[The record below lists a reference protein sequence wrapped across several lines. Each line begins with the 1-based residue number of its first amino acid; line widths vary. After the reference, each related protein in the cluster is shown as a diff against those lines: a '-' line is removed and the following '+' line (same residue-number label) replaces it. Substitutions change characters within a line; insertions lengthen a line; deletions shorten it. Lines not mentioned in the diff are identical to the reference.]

1 MWRNLIRQEKSSSER
16 VTRDAL
22 VKRINA
28 LRSALQ
34 DAADRTFIGEEKPSF
49 SHQPAPVSSGAGFFW

>member
-1 MWRNLIRQEKSSSER
+1 MWRNLNRQEESSNER
-16 VTRDAL
+16 ATRDAL

-34 DAADRTFIGEEKPSF
+34 DAADRTFIG
-49 SHQPAPVSSGAGFFW
+49 